1 MNANW
6 IYVEEGS
13 FLWRDTNCN
22 VDIICSSID
31 DTKCKKYDIETVMEH
46 NDRTMLLV
54 GESGMGKSVF
64 LPHMEH
70 EIKKRLG
77 Y

>member
-22 VDIICSSID
+22 VDIICGSID

-46 NDRTMLLV
+46 NDRTTLLV
-54 GESGMGKSVF
+54 GESGMGKSMF